1 MRRQHNS
8 ILAWKQGIHSLVCC
22 AVLSCQ
28 TVHAVNDDAG
38 QTPLRT
44 FGYQP
49 LEIYE
54 FANGTTR
61 LRIAD
66 INTDG
71 RDDVAFANNYES
83 RIEILLR
90 RDGPTLGTGEL
101 PSLDET
107 FRDVGFIIDNA
118 VSDFQIG
125 DIDNDGTPDIVTLG
139 PAFGIEI
146 HKQTDEE
153 RFQDPVRYSIDD
165 PTTAFEVRLAHLDEH
180 DGIDMIVSH
189 HNGAEILWSDSE
201 TAFTARTHLTFA
213 AARCRHIATA
223 DVNGDARKDLLFFF
237 PGTDLPLR
245 IRLNKGNRTFGA
257 EHPLPMPK
265 GRHYNVLPTI
275 LDTPAVGCVLQNGK
289 VFRLYGITSGAEGA
303 ALAGTSTRIPIRIPL
318 EGTDEK
324 SPVAWDCFDINADG
338 FDDLC
343 VAAPQLSQIHIYMGS
358 AEGLSATPLRVDS
371 LTGIASLKFNA
382 AGDLVVLSP
391 TERILAVHQAE
402 SMTNAFPDVIDVEGQ
417 PVAFGH
423 SKNDG
428 HLYSV
433 TRHKRDYT
441 LVTIDTS
448 SREVLEKRPIPLR
461 NDPATIMSMPLST
474 DTNGLVFFQPYQAPV
489 MYSVSPT
496 DIKEIPVSHF
506 RALTENLNADAFALV
521 PESSPTKILVA
532 NKKVARMYEWQ
543 NERFEIVQQFNPH
556 SAQADLNS
564 VAAFHTPNPE
574 SLMLFDSSQNRILTY
589 AAAGGEA
596 QSQILRGEAAGIRA
610 ITTLRRKG
618 AEPTTLLIGQKELY
632 LLADQKNRLA
642 LEPAAEYATEAES
655 PSLRYFR
662 AITTGADATPM
673 IGLIDSGNRAIE
685 ILAYRN
691 KQLECALTAEVFQ
704 VSAFSNG
711 GAATAATEPHAVAA
725 GDVNGDGI
733 SDLITLVHDKLI
745 IYPGE

>member
-1 MRRQHNS
+1 MRRQNNS
-8 ILAWKQGIHSLVCC
+8 ILAWARGIQTLAWC
-22 AVLSCQ
+22 ALLAHQ
-28 TVHAVNDDAG
+28 PVHAADNEA
-38 QTPLRT
+38 PLRT

-61 LRIAD
+61 LRLAD

-90 RDGPTLGTGEL
+90 RDAPVLGKGEL

-107 FRDVGFIIDNA
+107 FSEVGFIIDNA

-125 DIDNDGTPDIVTLG
+125 DLDNDGKPDIVTLG
-139 PAFGIEI
+139 PAFGIEF
-146 HKQTDEE
+146 HKQTDDEG
-153 RFQDPVRYSIDD
+153 FQDPVRYSIDD
-165 PTTAFEVRLAHLDEH
+165 PTTAFELHLTQLDEH
-180 DGIDMIVSH
+180 DGIDMIVAH
-189 HNGAEILWSDSE
+189 QNGAEILWSDSE
-201 TAFTARTHLTFA
+201 TTFKTRTHLTFA
-213 AARCRHIATA
+213 EPRCRHISTA

-257 EHPLPMPK
+257 EYPLPMPK
-265 GRHYNVLPTI
+265 GRHYGVLPTI
-275 LDTPAVGCVLQNGK
+275 LDTPGVGCVLQNGK
-289 VFRLYGITSGAEGA
+289 IFRIYGITSGAEEA
-303 ALAGTSTRIPIRIPL
+303 ARTSTSTRIPMRIPL

-324 SPVAWDCFDINADG
+324 SPVAWDSFDINHDG

-343 VAAPQLSQIHIYMGS
+343 VAAPQLSQIHIYMGN
-358 AEGLSATPLRVDS
+358 AEGLSATPLHIDS

-391 TERILAVHQAE
+391 TERILAVHQAA
-402 SMTNAFPDVIDVEGQ
+402 SMTNAFPDVIDLEGQ

-423 SKNDG
+423 SQNG
-428 HLYSV
+428 GPLYSV
-433 TRHKRDYT
+433 TRQKRDYT
-441 LVTIDTS
+441 LVTIDAS
-448 SREVLEKRPIPLR
+448 SREVLEKRPISLR
-461 NDPATIMSMPLST
+461 NDPATIMPIPLST
-474 DTNGLVFFQPYQAPV
+474 NTNGLVFFQPYQAPV
-489 MYSVSPT
+489 MFSVSPT
-496 DIKEIPVSHF
+496 EITEIPVSNF
-506 RALTENLNADAFALV
+506 RALTETLNANAFALV

-543 NERFEIVQQFNPH
+543 NDRFEIVQQFNPH
-556 SAQADLNS
+556 SAQADLSS

-574 SLMLFDSSQNRILTY
+574 SVMFFESSQNRILTY
-589 AAAGGEA
+589 AATGGEP

-610 ITTLRRKG
+610 ITTLRREG
-618 AEPTTLLIGQKELY
+618 GEPITVLVGQKELY
-632 LLADQKNRLA
+632 LLADHENSLT

-662 AITTGADATPM
+662 AITTGANATPM

-685 ILAYRN
+685 ILTYRN

-704 VSAFSNG
+704 VSAFNNG
-711 GAATAATEPHAVAA
+711 DAATAATEPHALVA

-733 SDLITLVHDKLI
+733 SDLICLVHDKLI
-745 IYPGE
+745 IYLGE

>member
-1 MRRQHNS
+1 MRRQNNS
-8 ILAWKQGIHSLVCC
+8 ISSWTQCIHTLVWCALLA
-22 AVLSCQ
+22 CQ
-28 TVHAVNDDAG
+28 PVHAADNE
-38 QTPLRT
+38 TPLRT

-61 LRIAD
+61 LRLAD

-71 RDDVAFANNYES
+71 RDDVAFVNNYES

-90 RDGPTLGTGEL
+90 RDAPTLGSGEL

-125 DIDNDGTPDIVTLG
+125 DLDNDGNPDIVTLG
-139 PAFGIEI
+139 PAFGIEF
-146 HKQTDEE
+146 HKQTNEE
-153 RFQDPVRYSIDD
+153 RFQDPIRYSIND
-165 PTTAFEVRLAHLDEH
+165 PTTAFEVHLSQLDEH

-189 HNGAEILWSDSE
+189 QNGAEILWSDSE
-201 TAFTARTHLTFA
+201 TAFKTRTHLTFA
-213 AARCRHIATA
+213 AARCRHISTA

-265 GRHYNVLPTI
+265 GRHYDVLPSI
-275 LDTPAVGCVLQNGK
+275 LDTPSVGCVLQNGK
-289 VFRLYGITSGAEGA
+289 VFRLYGITSGKEDVTHTH
-303 ALAGTSTRIPIRIPL
+303 TSTRIPMRIPL
-318 EGTDEK
+318 EGTDDK
-324 SPVAWDCFDINADG
+324 SPVAWDSFDINDDG

-343 VAAPQLSQIHIYMGS
+343 VAAPLLSQIHIYMGN
-358 AEGLSATPLRVDS
+358 AEGLSATPLHIDS
-371 LTGIASLKFNA
+371 LTGIASLKFNR

-391 TERILAVHQAE
+391 TERILAVHQATT
-402 SMTNAFPDVIDVEGQ
+402 MTNTFPDVIELEGQ
-417 PVAFGH
+417 PLAFGH
-423 SKNDG
+423 SENG
-428 HLYSV
+428 EQLYSV
-433 TRHKRDYT
+433 TRNKRDYT
-441 LVTIDTS
+441 LVTIDTA
-448 SREVLEKRPIPLR
+448 SRDVLKTRPIPLR
-461 NDPATIMSMPLST
+461 NDPATIMPIPLSAH
-474 DTNGLVFFQPYQAPV
+474 TNGLIFFQSYQAPV
-489 MYSVSPT
+489 MYSVSST
-496 DIKEIPVSHF
+496 DIKEIPVSNF
-506 RALTENLNADAFALV
+506 RALTETLSADAFALV

-532 NKKVARMYEWQ
+532 NKKVARLYEWQ

-556 SAQADLNS
+556 SAQADLSS

-574 SLMLFDSSQNRILTY
+574 SVMFFEGSQNRILTY
-589 AAAGGEA
+589 ATAGGEP

-610 ITTLRRKG
+610 ITTLRREG
-618 AEPTTLLIGQKELY
+618 ADPITVLIGQKELY
-632 LLADQKNRLA
+632 LLADHEKCLT

-662 AITTGADATPM
+662 AITTGAEATPM

-685 ILAYRN
+685 ILAYKN
-691 KQLECALTAEVFQ
+691 NQLECALTAEVFQ

-711 GAATAATEPHAVAA
+711 DGATAATEPHALAA

-733 SDLITLVHDKLI
+733 SDIITLVHDKLI